1 MTRTEFA
8 KVVAN
13 KMKQKYPNAGIS
25 NGDAKI
31 WTVAVFDCLADCILK
46 RESVTAWGLGTF
58 DTYVTKPHK
67 RGDIKSKSTVVDPPR
82 VKLRF
87 TVARAFNDEIS
98 NLPVE

>member
-25 NGDAKI
+25 NDDARI

-46 RESVTAWGLGTF
+46 RESIIAYGFGTF
-58 DTYVTKPHK
+58 DTYVTKPHR

-87 TVARAFNDEIS
+87 TLAKSFNDKIS

>member
-25 NGDAKI
+25 NDDAKI
-31 WTVAVFDCLADCILK
+31 WTVAVFDCLADTVLK
-46 RESVTAWGLGTF
+46 GESVTAWGFGTF

-67 RGDIKSKSTVVDPPR
+67 RGDIKSKRTVVDPPR
-82 VKLRF
+82 TKLRF

-98 NLPVE
+98 KLQVE